1 MTLAARK
8 LDPRDL
14 GRLEAR
20 PTPGPRDHA
29 QRGDRPLG
37 LGDKRDGILFIPSS
51 YDPARPAPLMLCL
64 HGAGGEARHRI
75 DPIRPEAERDGVIL
89 VAPDS
94 VGASWDLLRGGYGHD
109 ITRIDRALTAAF
121 HCLAVDPTRVAIE
134 GFSDGASYA
143 LSLGLTNGDLFRFV
157 FAFSPGFMRPMTQV
171 GAPEVFISHGVE
183 DAVLPIRCSRTIVP
197 ALESAGYA
205 VTYREFDGGHYV
217 PQGMLREAMD
227 ILTNAQTT

>member
-1 MTLAARK
+1 MMHAARK

-14 GRLEAR
+14 GRLHAR
-20 PTPGPRDHA
+20 PTPGPRDDA

-64 HGAGGEARHRI
+64 HGAGGAARHRI
-75 DPIRPEAERDGVIL
+75 DRIRPEAERDGVLL

-94 VGASWDLLRGGYGHD
+94 MRSTWDLLRGGYGAD
-109 ITRIDRALTAAF
+109 VARIDRALDAVF
-121 HCLAVDPTRVAIE
+121 HCLAVDPARVAIE

-143 LSLGLTNGDLFRFV
+143 LSLGLMNGDLFRFV
-157 FAFSPGFMRPMTQV
+157 FAFSPGFMRPLTRV
-171 GAPEVFISHGVE
+171 GAPEIFISHGVA
-183 DAVLPIRCSRTIVP
+183 DPVLPIRCSRNLVP
-197 ALESAGYA
+197 SLESAGYTL
-205 VTYREFDGGHYV
+205 TYREFDGGHDV

-227 ILTNAQTT
+227 ILQSATT

>member
-1 MTLAARK
+1 MTRAARK

-14 GRLEAR
+14 GRLQAR
-20 PTPGPRDHA
+20 PTPGPRDEA

-37 LGDKRDGILFIPSS
+37 LGDKRDGILFLPSS

-94 VGASWDLLRGGYGHD
+94 MGSTWDLLRGGYGPD
-109 ITRIDRALTAAF
+109 VARIDRALTAAF
-121 HCLAVDPTRVAIE
+121 HCLAVDPTRIAIE

-157 FAFSPGFMRPMTQV
+157 FAFSPGFMRPLTQV
-171 GAPEVFISHGVE
+171 GTPEVFISHGVK
-183 DAVLPIRCSRTIVP
+183 DPVLPIRCSRTLVP
-197 ALESAGYA
+197 TLESAGYT
-205 VTYREFDGGHYV
+205 VTYREFDGGHSV

-227 ILTNAQTT
+227 ILQGATTT